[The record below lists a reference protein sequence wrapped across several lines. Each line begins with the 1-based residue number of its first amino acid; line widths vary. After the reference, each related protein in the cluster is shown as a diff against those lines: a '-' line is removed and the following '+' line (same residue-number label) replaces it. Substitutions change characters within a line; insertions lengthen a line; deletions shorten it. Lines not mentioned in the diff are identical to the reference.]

1 MKIMWSR
8 YPGKSV
14 RLNDLSDEAIHF
26 FEARGFKVSIE
37 KKPPRVHVSASGG
50 EGLAANR
57 IANVT
62 FTSGTDGSLTVTFEG
77 SESSFLSKNSLLPLF
92 GGGFLTLKS
101 LKISEMLQRLERD
114 FWDMVDKFM
123 ASQ

>member
-1 MKIMWSR
+1 MWSR

-14 RLNDLSDEAIHF
+14 RLNDLSDEVLHF
-26 FEARGFKVSIE
+26 FEARSFKVSIE
-37 KKPPRVHVSASGG
+37 KKPPRVLVSASPA
-50 EGLAANR
+50 EGLAAIR
-57 IANVT
+57 IADAT
-62 FTSGTDGSLTVTFEG
+62 LTSGTDGSLTVTFEG
-77 SESSFLSKNSLLPLF
+77 FEGSFLSKNSLLPLF

-101 LKISEMLQRLERD
+101 LKVSEILERLERD

>member
-1 MKIMWSR
+1 MWSR

-14 RLNDLSDEAIHF
+14 RLNDLSDEVLHF

-37 KKPPRVHVSASGG
+37 KKPPRALVSVGPP
-50 EGLAANR
+50 EGLAPIR
-57 IANVT
+57 IADAT
-62 FTSGTDGSLTVTFEG
+62 LTSGTDGSLTVTFEG
-77 SESSFLSKNSLLPLF
+77 FEGSFLSKTFLPLF

-101 LKISEMLQRLERD
+101 LKFSEILERLERD
-114 FWDMVDKFM
+114 FWDMIDKFM